1 MNSFFLSI
9 YSFATKNRWTATG
22 IFLSILIVFGFFSS
36 KISFEENITNLI
48 PKNDQS
54 NISAK
59 VLSQLNFADKITI
72 VISAEKDA
80 GPDDVTQFAT
90 TFLDS
95 LTTSCSPY
103 ISKIQGKIEDN
114 NIQETYDFV
123 YQNLPLFLD
132 SADYR
137 QIQNKIQ
144 NDSVASS
151 VAADYKSL
159 ISPTGIVTKDFIL
172 KDPLGI
178 SFIALK
184 KLQQMS
190 VGNDFDLQN
199 GFVVTKDK
207 KKLLL
212 FITSKLPANET
223 DKNTL
228 FIARLNNIKNAL
240 NTQYL
245 HRASLSYFGSTP
257 VAVAN
262 ATQIKAD
269 VKHTSI
275 FAVVALIIILTF
287 FYRSLL
293 TPIIIFIPS
302 LFGAV
307 FSLGLLY
314 FFKGSISA
322 ISLGISSILLGETTD
337 YSIYVLTHYRN
348 NKDVKLLY
356 KDISKPLIMCG
367 ITTAITFLCLFFVKS
382 ESLKDLAIFASISVF
397 STTLFSLLLIPLLY
411 KPKGTP
417 TVAPKQNIIDKLAAY
432 CYHKNKYL
440 VIVVLVFFVLSLFT
454 RHNVGFNNDLSALNF
469 VPADIQKAEH
479 DLESIANISST
490 SVYVAVYGD
499 NYDAVL
505 KTNTTLFNRLKH
517 EEMSGEIVDFSSI
530 GGIVFSQ
537 ESQREKIAA
546 WNDFWSTEKKTE
558 LKNKLIFNGNKF
570 GFKSTSFQDFYSM
583 LDQQFNTLS
592 IKEYANIKSLFLDE
606 FVAEKK
612 GFYTITTLVKVPADK
627 RDAFVNG
634 LKNNS
639 GILVIDRKQMN
650 ESFLG
655 SLKNDFGKLVDYS
668 FIAVVLVLLLYFRKI
683 ELVVVSSIPVLMSW
697 IFTTGLMGMMGL
709 QFNIIN
715 IIVCTLIF
723 GIGVDYSIFMTT
735 ALQKEYTFGKKELPT
750 YKASIL
756 LSVCTTILGI
766 GVLVFAKHPALKS
779 ISIISIV
786 GIISALLITFIIQPL
801 IFNFLIS
808 NRAKNGTAPFRLR
821 TLIHSILSFIY
832 YGLGGFL
839 LSIISVVLMKILP
852 FPRLKKLRAF
862 HYVMSQFMKSV
873 LYTNPF
879 ATKKVINLS
888 GEKFE
893 QPSVIIANHTSFLD
907 ILAVGMLSPKIVF
920 LVSDWVYNS
929 PVFGKGVKLAGFYP
943 VSQGLEGGV
952 EHLREKVNQGFS
964 LMVFPEGTRSETNV
978 IHRFHKG
985 AFYLAEQFNL
995 DIVPVM
1001 IHGNSEVLPKGDF
1014 IIEDGKITVK
1024 ILERIKPDD
1033 HLFGSNYTERNKLI
1047 ARFFKDSFRNM
1058 RAEIETPDY
1067 FKRIVLNNFLYKD
1080 AIVVDAV
1087 KQEVNQKFELYHLL
1101 NEHIDTKANILRIA
1115 NDYGVLDILLSLQE
1129 AQRKITCFIDDNSK
1143 QCVAQTNY
1151 SVRKR
1156 NIKYLNKTDE
1166 IFQQKYSVL
1175 ILSASMPAVIT
1186 ASFLADIN
1194 TVVLI
1199 DDLSFKDAVLN
1210 LGFEV
1215 TLEEHNQMI
1224 ILKKA
1229 G

>member
-1 MNSFFLSI
+1 MSNVFLSI
-9 YSFATKNRWTATG
+9 YAFISKKKWTAAA
-22 IFLSILIVFGFFSS
+22 IFLSFLILFGFCASR
-36 KISFEENITNLI
+36 ISFEENITNLI

-54 NISAK
+54 NTSAK
-59 VLSQLNFADKITI
+59 VLGQLNFADKITI
-72 VISAEKDA
+72 MISAEQGA
-80 GPDDVTQFAT
+80 GPDDLSVFAN

-95 LTTSCSPY
+95 LTASCGPY
-103 ISKIQGKIEDN
+103 INKIQGKVEDK

-123 YQNLPLFLD
+123 YEHLPLFLD
-132 SADYR
+132 QEDYR
-137 QIQNKIQ
+137 QIQSKLQ
-144 NDSVASS
+144 DDSVANSI
-151 VAADYKSL
+151 AADYKSL
-159 ISPTGIVTKDFIL
+159 ISPTGIVAKDFIL

-190 VGNDFDLQN
+190 VGNEFDLQN

-212 FITSKLPANET
+212 FITPKLPANET

-240 NTQYL
+240 NSQYS

-269 VKHTSI
+269 VRHTSI
-275 FAVVALIIILTF
+275 FAVAALIIILAF
-287 FYRSLL
+287 FYRSFL
-293 TPIIIFIPS
+293 TPVIIFIPS
-302 LFGAV
+302 IFGAL
-307 FSLGLLY
+307 FALGLLY

-348 NKDVKLLY
+348 NKNAKLLY

-382 ESLKDLAIFASISVF
+382 EALKDLAVFASISVF
-397 STTLFSLLLIPLLY
+397 STTVFSLVLIPLLY
-411 KPKGTP
+411 KPKENST
-417 TVAPKQNIIDKLAAY
+417 TALKLNLIDKLATY
-432 CYHKNKYL
+432 GYHKNKYL
-440 VIVVLVFFVLSLFT
+440 VVAVLVVFAVCLFT
-454 RHNVGFNNDLSALNF
+454 RHNVSFNNDLAALNF

-479 DLESIANISST
+479 DLESVANMASK
-490 SVYVAVYGD
+490 SVYVASYGD
-499 NYDAVL
+499 SYDAVL
-505 KTNTTLFNRLKH
+505 KTNTALYNRLKQQ
-517 EEMSGEIVDFSSI
+517 EASNQIIDFSSI

-537 ESQREKIAA
+537 EAQQQKIAE
-546 WNDFWSTEKKTE
+546 WNQFWSAEQKET
-558 LKNKLIFNGNKF
+558 LKNKLISNGNKF
-570 GFKSTSFQDFYSM
+570 GFKPESFQDFYLL
-583 LDQQFNTLS
+583 LDQQFGPVS
-592 IKEYANIKSLFLDE
+592 IDEYTSVKSLFLDE
-606 FVAEKK
+606 FVAVKK
-612 GFYTITTLVKVPADK
+612 GFYTITTLVKVPEDK
-627 RDAFVNG
+627 RDAFVDD
-634 LKNNS
+634 LKNDPNVV
-639 GILVIDRKQMN
+639 LIDRKQMN

-683 ELVVVSSIPVLMSW
+683 ELVVISSIPILMSW
-697 IFTTGLMGMMGL
+697 VFTTGLMGMMGL

-735 ALQKEYTFGKKELPT
+735 ALQKEYTYGKKELPT

-786 GIISALLITFIIQPL
+786 GILAALLITFIIQPL
-801 IFNFLIS
+801 IFGFFIS
-808 NRAKNGTAPFRLR
+808 SRAKKGKAPFRLR

-839 LSIISVVLMKILP
+839 FSIISVVLMKILP
-852 FPRLKKLRAF
+852 FSKLKKLRAF
-862 HYVMSQFMKSV
+862 HAVLSPFMKSV
-873 LYTNPF
+873 LYSNPF
-879 ATKKVINLS
+879 VTKKVINLS
-888 GEKFE
+888 GEKFDK
-893 QPSVIIANHTSFLD
+893 PAVIIANHTSFLD
-907 ILAVGMLSPKIVF
+907 ILAMGMLSPKIVF

-929 PVFGKGVKLAGFYP
+929 PVFGKGVQLAGFYP

-995 DIVPVM
+995 DIIPVL

-1014 IIEDGKITVK
+1014 IIEDGRITVK
-1024 ILERIKPDD
+1024 ILDRITPGD
-1033 HLFGSNYTERNKLI
+1033 HSFGNNYAERNKLI
-1047 ARFFKDSFRNM
+1047 SRFFKDNFRKM
-1058 RAEIETPDY
+1058 RAELETPDY
-1067 FKRIVLNNFLYKD
+1067 FKRIVLNNFLYKEGV
-1080 AIVVDAV
+1080 IVASV
-1087 KQEVNQKFELYHLL
+1087 KHEINQKFALYHEL
-1101 NEHIDTKANILRIA
+1101 NQYIDAKANILRIA
-1115 NDYGVLDILLSLQE
+1115 DDYGVLDILLSLQE
-1129 AQRKITCFIDDNSK
+1129 AQRKIYCFIEDRHK
-1143 QCVAQTNY
+1143 QRVAQTNY
-1151 SVRKR
+1151 SVQKR
-1156 NIKYLNKTDE
+1156 NIKYLDVTDE
-1166 IFQQKYSVL
+1166 IFQQRCNVL
-1175 ILSASMPAVIT
+1175 LLSASMPAIII
-1186 ASFLADIN
+1186 ASFLANIQ

-1199 DDLSFKDAVLN
+1199 DDLSFKDAVL
-1210 LGFEV
+1210 GFGFKV
-1215 TLEEHNQMI
+1215 VLEEHSQMI
-1224 ILKKA
+1224 ILKRI